1 MKNDSAV
8 QKCPADVS
16 APGGLCCPPDIEC
29 SIEKS
34 LEILNGKWSFLILRD
49 LFCGTRRF
57 GELRKSLKGISP
69 KTLSERLKELE
80 AKGVLTRTAYPT
92 VPPTVE
98 YALTAKGQSLK
109 PIIVAMKIWG
119 ATWGSRE

>member
-1 MKNDSAV
+1 MTNNTDAQSCCAEK
-8 QKCPADVS
+8 PAEE
-16 APGGLCCPPDIEC
+16 GLCCPPNIEC

-98 YALTAKGQSLK
+98 YTLTEKGHSLE
-109 PIIVAMKIWG
+109 PIIKAMKIWG